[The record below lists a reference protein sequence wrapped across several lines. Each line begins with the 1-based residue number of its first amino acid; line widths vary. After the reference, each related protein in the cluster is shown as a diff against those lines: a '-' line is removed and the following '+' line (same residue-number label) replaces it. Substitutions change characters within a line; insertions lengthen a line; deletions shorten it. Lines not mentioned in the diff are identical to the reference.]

1 MGSCGS
7 CRACNVSGFLGFCKE
22 VPAGASDPAGMC
34 QTTAPTSCGTD
45 GRCDGAGGCRFHAA
59 GTVCQPA
66 GCQGS
71 SVLRQDVCNGQ
82 GSCSDGG
89 STNCFPYLCD
99 SSTIACFTSCTN
111 DNQCATRCREFFQEC
126 Q

>member
-22 VPAGASDPAGMC
+22 VPAGASDPAGTC

-71 SVLRQDVCNGQ
+71 SFVRQDVCNGQ
-82 GSCSDGG
+82 GVCTDGG

-99 SSTIACFTSCTN
+99 SGSNGCFTSCTN
-111 DNQCATRCREFFQEC
+111 DNQCATRCREFLQEC